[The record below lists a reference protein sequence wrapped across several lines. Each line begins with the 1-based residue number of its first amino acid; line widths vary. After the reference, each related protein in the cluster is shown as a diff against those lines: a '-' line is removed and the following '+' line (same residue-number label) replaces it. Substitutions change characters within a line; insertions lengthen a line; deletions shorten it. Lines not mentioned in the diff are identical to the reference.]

1 MDEVEKRLRLDALDI
16 ALEDINK
23 IIDNM
28 TKNGYSKE
36 HINQYNQKRW
46 QIYNE
51 IYQVKKS

>member
-1 MDEVEKRLRLDALDI
+1 MDMDEKRLRLEALDI
-16 ALEDINK
+16 ALIDINK

-36 HINQYNQKRW
+36 DINEYNQKRW

-51 IYQVKKS
+51 IYKVKNS

>member
-1 MDEVEKRLRLDALDI
+1 MDADEKRLRLEALDI
-16 ALEDINK
+16 ALIDINK

-36 HINQYNQKRW
+36 DINEYNQKRW

-51 IYQVKKS
+51 IYKVKKS

>member
-1 MDEVEKRLRLDALDI
+1 MDMDEKRLRLEALDI
-16 ALEDINK
+16 ALDDINK

-36 HINQYNQKRW
+36 EINEYNQKRW

-51 IYQVKKS
+51 IYKVKKS

>member
-1 MDEVEKRLRLDALDI
+1 MDADEKRLRLEALDI
-16 ALEDINK
+16 ALFDINK

-36 HINQYNQKRW
+36 EINEYNQKRW

-51 IYQVKKS
+51 IYKVKKS